1 MIRIFAYAA
10 LIVVA
15 DTAAF
20 ATDKPSLNKKQQE
33 IVDRITPHSI
43 PVTGP
48 SSPKQPCA
56 TPPLP
61 RCASGATT
69 ANLRCDPLGLT

>member
-1 MIRIFAYAA
+1 
-10 LIVVA
+10 VA

-43 PVTGP
+43 PLTRP
-48 SSPKQPCA
+48 SFPKQPCA
-56 TPPLP
+56 ASAFASLRQ
-61 RCASGATT
+61 RCGHCEPA
-69 ANLRCDPLGLT
+69 L

>member
-1 MIRIFAYAA
+1 
-10 LIVVA
+10 VA

-43 PVTGP
+43 PLTARHPQNSPAP
-48 SSPKQPCA
+48 S
-56 TPPLP
+56 LP
-61 RCASGATT
+61 RCASSAAT
-69 ANLRCDPLGLT
+69 ANPRYDPLGLT